1 MLEWRIHDCLQPSAQ
16 RRIVALVLRQLFLS
30 LNLSVL
36 EEFEVFVATGQDITE
51 DGFEAILGQLHVA
64 RKVSEGHLRF
74 DHPKLR
80 QVAGRVRILRAE
92 RGPEG
97 VDLPQR
103 HGAQLRFQLAAH
115 RQVCSLSKEVFSKIN
130 AAVLRLGHIVQ
141 VQRGHLEHL
150 ACPFGIATGDDGRVH
165 LKEPFIREEFV
176 HGKIQRMANAKYRA
190 ERAGSKAQVGLLSEK
205 LHGVALHLN
214 GKRFGIG
221 IAQDLQI
228 RHLQFGH
235 LTASLGGFDDPLGS
249 DGSARCDSLFDCIIG
264 RFSVD
269 DQLQIAQAR
278 AVIQCNELV
287 VAKCPHPT
295 LHQNFPSYLRFIAQI
310 HNAFPLHNPRKL
322 FA

>member
-1 MLEWRIHDCLQPSAQ
+1 MAWTLQQLDGFGVSDVLEWRIHYGLQPSTQ

-30 LNLSVL
+30 LNLPVL

-103 HGAQLRFQLAAH
+103 HGAQLCFQLAAH

-165 LKEPFIREEFV
+165 LKNPSSV
-176 HGKIQRMANAKYRA
+176 KNLCTAKFSAWRTRNTA
-190 ERAGSKAQVGLLSEK
+190 PNVLVRKRRWAFSSEK

-214 GKRFGIG
+214 GERFGIG
-221 IAQDLQI
+221 ITRI
-228 RHLQFGH
+228 
-235 LTASLGGFDDPLGS
+235 SK
-249 DGSARCDSLFDCIIG
+249 
-264 RFSVD
+264 SVTFNS
-269 DQLQIAQAR
+269 
-278 AVIQCNELV
+278 V
-287 VAKCPHPT
+287 T
-295 LHQNFPSYLRFIAQI
+295 
-310 HNAFPLHNPRKL
+310 
-322 FA
+322 